1 MTKSKSEE
9 KEFMQKQK
17 HQKVKNL
24 NTIKKPTEAREGR
37 LIKHPSIYV
46 AKSPIDRY
54 GVFTEDVIEKGE
66 IIEECVIPYELI
78 ATKNRVLIYYR
89 FPYWKEGRHSM
100 PLGFAAVFNNSDTDE
115 ANIHPYFDIKRELV
129 VFESIKRI
137 EPGEELLWK
146 YTRKVLNK

>member
-1 MTKSKSEE
+1 LEE

-24 NTIKKPTEAREGR
+24 NTTKKVTEAKVDR

-46 AKSPIDRY
+46 GKSPIDRY
-54 GVFTEDVIEKGE
+54 GVFTDCVIEKGE

-78 ATKNRVLIYYR
+78 ATENRVLIYYR
-89 FPYWKEGRHSM
+89 FPYWKEGKHSM
-100 PLGFAAVFNNSDTDE
+100 PLGYAAVFNNGDNGN

-129 VFESIKRI
+129 IFEAIKRI
-137 EPGEELLWK
+137 EEGEELLWK
-146 YTRKVLNK
+146 YTDKVLNK